1 MFTFESDAS
10 REGEQTEREGAYF
23 RPSRF
28 SRVRQV
34 HSQDSVFCRALTPL
48 FPISNSCGTMR
59 LRLGPEANM
68 RADQVEVSWNEAK
81 SSWLVRIVA
90 GEEAIRR
97 HSDLPK
103 SADDASLRS
112 AAESI
117 VKDEGYELDTAA
129 ITVRR

>member
-1 MFTFESDAS
+1 MFTFESDAG
-10 REGEQTEREGAYF
+10 REGEQTVREGALDPPAFHAYD
-23 RPSRF
+23 RCSAEILL
-28 SRVRQV
+28 
-34 HSQDSVFCRALTPL
+34 SVAPLTPL

-117 VKDEGYELDTAA
+117 VKDEGYEMDTSA